1 MQLKTCTKCRAQKPL
16 EQFSLNS
23 RNKQDGRQ
31 PKCKDCVKQ
40 YCINNSERLKAQKRE
55 YSKIHSEEKTK
66 KATEWAK
73 NNRERSKEIKA
84 KWRLNNSDKDKELKK
99 QWRLNNPDYV
109 SSQCR
114 KYQASKSNSVP
125 LWANNKKM
133 REIYKESRRLT
144 LETGIQYHVDHIVP
158 LISNLVCGLHC
169 EANLQILRFDD
180 NGKKGNRYWI
190 DMP

>member
-1 MQLKTCTKCRAQKPL
+1 MQFRTCTKCRAQKPL

-40 YCINNSERLKAQKRE
+40 YRIDNATQIKNKSKEYCKNNSDKAILRA
-55 YSKIHSEEKTK
+55 S
-66 KATEWAK
+66 EWAK
-73 NNRERSKEIKA
+73 NNRKRSNAIKA
-84 KWRLNNSDKDKELKK
+84 KWRLNNSEKMEAIRKEWDK
-99 QWRLNNPDYV
+99 NNPDYRA
-109 SSQCR
+109 SQCR
-114 KYQASKSNSVP
+114 KYQASKLNSVP

-144 LETGIQYHVDHIVP
+144 LETGTQYHVDHIVP

-169 EANLQILRFDD
+169 EANLQILRFDE
-180 NGKKGNRYWI
+180 NVKKGNRLWV